1 MFSIINVIERFD
13 DNTYVHSILNEIV
26 SFYNQSPRWA
36 RILHMRILN
45 SPATLAA
52 YANLLGTLSTSQ
64 RRVVSEILEDIRS
77 RNRRFIASC
86 DALLAIIGQAE

>member
-1 MFSIINVIERFD
+1 MQVAKLNNHDCIAKLLPLFDDDTEHDEAMFSIINVIERFD

-52 YANLLGTLSTSQ
+52 YAN
-64 RRVVSEILEDIRS
+64 
-77 RNRRFIASC
+77 
-86 DALLAIIGQAE
+86 